1 VTGAPLPLRE
11 ILPLLEPE
19 EAAFFTALDAEL
31 EKIEKFFLDRE
42 RESVVRTRALEEQLR
57 ELGQHRR
64 IFYVSVLS
72 PTRCI
77 LFCSCW
83 AVLSFF
89 SNYVPLCCMYVRT
102 SRLHTRATPA

>member
-72 PTRCI
+72 QRVV
-77 LFCSCW
+77 FYF
-83 AVLSFF
+83 AHAGLSFFF
-89 SNYVPLCCMYVRT
+89 SNYVPLCYMYVRP
-102 SRLHTRATPA
+102 SRLHTPATPE